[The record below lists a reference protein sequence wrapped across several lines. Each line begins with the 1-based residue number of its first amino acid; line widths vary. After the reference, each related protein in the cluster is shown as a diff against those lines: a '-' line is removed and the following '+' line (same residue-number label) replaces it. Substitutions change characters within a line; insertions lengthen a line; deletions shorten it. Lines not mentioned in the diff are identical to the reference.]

1 MNAYSLP
8 LKSRS
13 SLPVPLAALLAG
25 AALSAGVFALA
36 DTDEF
41 PSLPAKV
48 IVVEAPASPSQGVA
62 AKNEASVA
70 RAITVGPEL
79 RGSKASAIAST
90 PSSTV
95 PQTDEPA
102 LAGPRGL
109 ASSLG
114 SR

>member
-8 LKSRS
+8 LKSRT
-13 SLPVPLAALLAG
+13 SLSIPLAALLAG
-25 AALSAGVFALA
+25 ATLSAGVFALA
-36 DTDEF
+36 DTDEL

-48 IVVEAPASPSQGVA
+48 IVVEAPASPGQGTA

-70 RAITVGPEL
+70 GAIAVGPEL

-90 PSSTV
+90 PSTTV
-95 PQTDEPA
+95 PQTDESR

-114 SR
+114 NR

>member
-8 LKSRS
+8 LKSRTN
-13 SLPVPLAALLAG
+13 LAVPIAALLAG
-25 AALSAGVFALA
+25 ATLSAGVIALA
-36 DTDEF
+36 DTDELAS
-41 PSLPAKV
+41 PPAKV
-48 IVVEAPASPSQGVA
+48 IVVEAPLAPGQGVA
-62 AKNEASVA
+62 AKNEAAVA
-70 RAITVGPEL
+70 GAIAAGPEL
-79 RGSKASAIAST
+79 RGSKASAIASP

-95 PQTDEPA
+95 PQTDESR